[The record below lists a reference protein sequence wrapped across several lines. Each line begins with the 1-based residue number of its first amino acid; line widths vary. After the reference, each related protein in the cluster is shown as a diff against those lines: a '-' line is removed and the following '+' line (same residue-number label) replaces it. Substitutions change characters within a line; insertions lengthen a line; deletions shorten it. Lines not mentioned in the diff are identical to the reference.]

1 MVIFHSYV
9 SLPEGKIH
17 ASKELCN
24 TLLKRSHWPRSG
36 FIGGSLKFFGL
47 PQSVP
52 QSCRNSKDAPF
63 SPIAPHNG
71 YMAQPQRALWI
82 HWHQFHAEFSAVQQ
96 GRTDPWTWSRIFAK
110 HVWVMQLFIYYIILY
125 YMILYY
131 IILYTCRYKQKYTY
145 MIVYVWIILDYVVFT
160 YDISLHLHSVLIL
173 RTMSLHVVKSR
184 RISHLWNRPMD
195 VHPLKHTSWWK
206 NRPTTQRW
214 LISGKLLHNYGKIH
228 HVQWENR
235 LFRLGHVQ

>member
-1 MVIFHSYV
+1 M
-9 SLPEGKIH
+9 LPFRQLH
-17 ASKELCN
+17 L
-24 TLLKRSHWPRSG
+24 TTVTWLSHKGLSG
-36 FIGGSLKFFGL
+36 FTGISSMPNLALYSRAELIPEHDPESSQNMSGSCNFL
-47 PQSVP
+47 
-52 QSCRNSKDAPF
+52 
-63 SPIAPHNG
+63 
-71 YMAQPQRALWI
+71 
-82 HWHQFHAEFSAVQQ
+82 
-96 GRTDPWTWSRIFAK
+96 
-110 HVWVMQLFIYYIILY
+110 YYILY